1 MDKLQNAIDKCAPV
15 FVTEY
20 GTTNDIAQGDF
31 NPVRSQQ
38 WYVNLPSRSFIFN
51 GNGFRWDLY
60 EKNKLSY
67 LNWAASDKA

>member
-38 WYVNLPSRSFIFN
+38 WFANLLIHSFLFLTALALGGTCMKRTNCPI
-51 GNGFRWDLY
+51 
-60 EKNKLSY
+60 
-67 LNWAASDKA
+67 